1 MILIITLAVVLQE
14 ALPEKERVKT
24 LLNIDKNWNFYPKK

>member
-14 ALPEKERVKT
+14 ALSEKERVKT
-24 LLNIDKNWNFYPKK
+24 LNIDKNWNFYPKK